1 MLTRNG
7 KESLMFA
14 HRPSSRIIIVAIAL
28 VFGLAGCS
36 LGGST
41 NASPTA
47 GSTETTAAATAQSTA
62 TTAAAAAP
70 TTSNRPLA
78 QAVATGSST
87 VATTASPAVATAA
100 RTAAS
105 PTAGAPTTLPDVAG
119 VAAKVRPATVL
130 VLNLV
135 QARAR
140 SGGIPGQTTPG
151 SGALPGQAMP
161 GAGTTPQGAGSGFI
175 YDPAGYIITN
185 NHVVEGAQQL
195 KVVLPPPDNRSFDA
209 QLVGRDPQT
218 DLAVLKIDGT
228 NLPTVPLGNSS
239 QLRVGE
245 WVVAIGNALA
255 LPGGPTVTEGVVSA
269 TGRDEQEPGSQQGT
283 TGPTLYDLIQTDA
296 AINPG
301 NSGGPLVNMRGEV
314 VGINTLGSTQAQGI
328 NFSIAIDGAKTIAQ
342 QLRDHGAV
350 TRGYLGIGSA
360 TVTPALAASL
370 GLSAQEGV
378 VIGQLDPNGPAAQAG
393 LQQGDVIVGLGDVPI
408 HALQDLQNALTTK
421 YKPGD
426 AVAVKINRNGQA
438 QTLQV
443 TLGQKPTP

>member
-1 MLTRNG
+1 
-7 KESLMFA
+7 MFTQ
-14 HRPSSRIIIVAIAL
+14 RPSSRIIIVAIVL
-28 VFGLAGCS
+28 MLGLAGCS

-47 GSTETTAAATAQSTA
+47 GSTATTAAATAQATA

-78 QAVATGSST
+78 QAVATGS
-87 VATTASPAVATAA
+87 VAVAASPTTAAPA

-105 PTAGAPTTLPDVAG
+105 PTAEAPTTLPDVAG

-135 QARAR
+135 QARA
-140 SGGIPGQTTPG
+140 GGRTLPGQATPG
-151 SGALPGQAMP
+151 SGALPGQATP
-161 GAGTTPQGAGSGFI
+161 GTGTTPQGAGSGFI
-175 YDPAGYIITN
+175 YDQAGYIITN

-269 TGRDEQEPGSQQGT
+269 TGRDEQEPGAQQGT
-283 TGPTLYDLIQTDA
+283 VGPTLYDLIQTDA

-301 NSGGPLVNMRGEV
+301 NSGGPLVNMQGEV

-328 NFSIAIDGAKTIAQ
+328 NFSIAIDGAKLIAQ
-342 QLRDHGAV
+342 QLRQNGMV

-360 TVTPALAASL
+360 TVTPAIAASL
-370 GLSAQEGV
+370 GLTAQEGV
-378 VIGQLDPNGPAAQAG
+378 VIGQLDPNGPAAGAG
-393 LQQGDVIVGLGDVPI
+393 LRQGDVIVGLGDVPVRS
-408 HALQDLQNALTTK
+408 LQDLQNALTTK

-443 TLGQKPTP
+443 TLGQQPTP

>member
-1 MLTRNG
+1 
-7 KESLMFA
+7 MFTQ
-14 HRPSSRIIIVAIAL
+14 RSSSRTIIVAFGL
-28 VFGLAGCS
+28 MLGLAGCS

-41 NASPTA
+41 AASPTA
-47 GSTETTAAATAQSTA
+47 GSAATTAAVAPPTA

-70 TTSNRPLA
+70 TTSSRPLA
-78 QAVATGSST
+78 QAVATRG
-87 VATTASPAVATAA
+87 VAATTAALPTTATPV
-100 RTAAS
+100 RSAAS
-105 PTAGAPTTLPDVAG
+105 PTTGAPTTLPDIAG

-135 QARAR
+135 QARA
-140 SGGIPGQTTPG
+140 GGRALPGQTTPG
-151 SGALPGQAMP
+151 AGSLPGQATP
-161 GAGTTPQGAGSGFI
+161 GAGATPQGAGSGFI

-218 DLAVLKIDGT
+218 DLAVLKIVGT
-228 NLPTVPLGNSS
+228 NLPTVPLGSSS
-239 QLRVGE
+239 QLQVGE

-269 TGRDEQEPGSQQGT
+269 TGRDEQEPGAQQGT

-328 NFSIAIDGAKTIAQ
+328 NFSIAIDGAKAIAQ

-350 TRGYLGIGSA
+350 TRGYLGIGGT
-360 TVTPALAASL
+360 TVTPAIAANL
-370 GLSAQEGV
+370 GMAAQDGV

-393 LQQGDVIVGLGDVPI
+393 LRQGDVIVGLGGVAV
-408 HALQDLQNALTTK
+408 HTLQDLQDALTTK

-426 AVAVKINRNGQA
+426 AVDVKIDRGGTTQA
-438 QTLQV
+438 ITV
-443 TLGQKPTP
+443 TLGQKPTQ

>member
-1 MLTRNG
+1 
-7 KESLMFA
+7 MFTQ
-14 HRPSSRIIIVAIAL
+14 RPASRIIIVAIAL

-47 GSTETTAAATAQSTA
+47 GSTATTAAATAQSTA

-70 TTSNRPLA
+70 TTSSRPPA

-87 VATTASPAVATAA
+87 VATTVSPTMATPA

-105 PTAGAPTTLPDVAG
+105 PTAGAPTTLPDIAG

-135 QARAR
+135 QARA
-140 SGGIPGQTTPG
+140 GGRTLPGQTTPG
-151 SGALPGQAMP
+151 AGPLPGQATP

-195 KVVLPPPDNRSFDA
+195 QVVLPPPDNRTFTA
-209 QLVGRDPQT
+209 TLVGRDPQT

-269 TGRDEQEPGSQQGT
+269 TGRDEQEPPSQSAPNT
-283 TGPTLYDLIQTDA
+283 VGPTLYGLIQTDA
-296 AINPG
+296 AITPG
-301 NSGGPLVNMRGEV
+301 TSGGPLVNMQGEV

-328 NFSIAIDGAKTIAQ
+328 NFSIAIDGAKLIAQ

-350 TRGYLGIGSA
+350 TRGYLGIGSV
-360 TVTPALAASL
+360 TVTPAIAASL
-370 GLSAQEGV
+370 GLTAQEGV
-378 VIGQLDPNGPAAQAG
+378 VIGQLDPNGPAAGAG
-393 LQQGDVIVGLGDVPI
+393 LRQGDVIVGLGDVPV

-426 AVAVKINRNGQA
+426 AVAVKINRNGQE
-438 QTLQV
+438 QTIQV
-443 TLGQKPTP
+443 TLGQKPTQ